1 MGPPARLRP
10 ILPISSFARDPG
22 GRGGG
27 RPAARRGGA
36 RLLPGRRGTLR
47 ALCGRYAATANPDDL
62 VEEFEVDAD
71 QTGGELAPR
80 YNLAP
85 TDPAPVVV
93 QRAPRGQPDAPPER
107 TLRLLTWGLVPS
119 WAKDPSVGRR
129 MINARSDTLLDKP
142 AYRRA
147 ALARRCLVPAD
158 GWYEWQKSPTAK
170 DAKGKP
176 RRQPFFTR
184 AADGGRLAFA
194 GVFEFWRDDSRP
206 DDDPLAWLTTYA
218 IVTTD
223 AEPGL
228 DLLHDR
234 MPFVLPRDRWDLWL
248 DPNVTNPDQV
258 RALLDPVPPGR
269 FESYPVSRRVGDV
282 RNTGPELLDPAPLEE
297 LQGVLDPATGELIG
311 G

>member
-1 MGPPARLRP
+1 VVSAVRGRL
-10 ILPISSFARDPG
+10 AG
-22 GRGGG
+22 M
-27 RPAARRGGA
+27 
-36 RLLPGRRGTLR
+36 
-47 ALCGRYAATANPDDL
+47 CGRYAATANPDDL

-71 QTGGELAPR
+71 QTGGELQPR

-93 QRAPRGQPDAPPER
+93 ERTPKDEPEASPER

-119 WAKDPSVGRR
+119 WAKDRSVGNR
-129 MINARSDTLLDKP
+129 MINARADTVLEKP
-142 AYRRA
+142 AYKRA

-158 GWYEWQKSPTAK
+158 GWYEWQKSPTAI

-184 AADGGRLAFA
+184 LADGERLAFA
-194 GVFEFWRDDSRP
+194 GLFEFWRDDSRP
-206 DDDPLAWLTTYA
+206 DGDPLAWLTTYA
-218 IVTTD
+218 IITTE

-234 MPFVLPRDRWDLWL
+234 MPLVLPRERWDRWL
-248 DPNVTNPDQV
+248 DPRVSDPDEV
-258 RALLDPVPPGR
+258 RALLAPVEAGR
-269 FESYPVSRRVGDV
+269 FETYPVSRRVGNV
-282 RNTGPELLDPAPLEE
+282 RNTGPELLDPAPPDE
-297 LQGVLDPATGELIG
+297 LVGVLDPATGELIG

>member
-1 MGPPARLRP
+1 M
-10 ILPISSFARDPG
+10 
-22 GRGGG
+22 
-27 RPAARRGGA
+27 
-36 RLLPGRRGTLR
+36 
-47 ALCGRYAATANPDDL
+47 CGRYAATANPDDL

-71 QTGGELAPR
+71 QTGGELVPR

-119 WAKDPSVGRR
+119 WAKDPSVGSR